1 MKCLGGLTQFYC
13 LNGQSMIVR
22 TTDID
27 CIDFSYDELEGTVY
41 FKGDDNRTV
50 EFIVTDVESF
60 NKNLE
65 QVSAIIKFEEGLM
78 GC

>member
-1 MKCLGGLTQFYC
+1 MKCLGGLTQFCC

-27 CIDFSYDELEGTVY
+27 CIDFNYDELEGTVY
-41 FKGDDNRTV
+41 FKGDDKNHI
-50 EFIVTDVESF
+50 EFIVTNVESF
-60 NKNLE
+60 DNNLK
-65 QVSAIIKFEEGLM
+65 QISAIIKFEEGLI